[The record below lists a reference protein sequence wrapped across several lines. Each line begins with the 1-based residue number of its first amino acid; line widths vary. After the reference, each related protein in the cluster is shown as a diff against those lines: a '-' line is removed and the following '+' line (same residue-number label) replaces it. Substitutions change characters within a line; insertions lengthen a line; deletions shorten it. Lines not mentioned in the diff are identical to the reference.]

1 MDNRRCHSP
10 WSLPGHYDSNSVAR
24 SVVVRTS
31 TGEYTQPTHP
41 YPLKLLPVLAILEVE
56 IVSALKYKFTSVP
69 VPYKNLETRSEHR
82 KILPISDLVQTWC
95 MFRLDM
101 DMSESGLRQV
111 WIPSQKQICSRPDS
125 ELGHVIQTTW

>member
-1 MDNRRCHSP
+1 MDNSF
-10 WSLPGHYDSNSVAR
+10 N
-24 SVVVRTS
+24 
-31 TGEYTQPTHP
+31 E
-41 YPLKLLPVLAILEVE
+41 
-56 IVSALKYKFTSVP
+56 VP

-101 DMSESGLRQV
+101 DMSESGLRQA

-125 ELGHVIQTTW
+125 VLGHTWVRPGADLQQV

>member
-1 MDNRRCHSP
+1 MRT
-10 WSLPGHYDSNSVAR
+10 YAEKQVKADS
-24 SVVVRTS
+24 RTL
-31 TGEYTQPTHP
+31 Q
-41 YPLKLLPVLAILEVE
+41 K
-56 IVSALKYKFTSVP
+56 
-69 VPYKNLETRSEHR
+69 LETRSEHR

-125 ELGHVIQTTW
+125 DLKHTWVRPGADPTRIQV